1 MEAAESTGVGLE
13 EWALAHEALSKLRLK
28 RAALD
33 AEEGRWLLR
42 AFRAAT
48 HLYFGYASFGEYIE
62 RLFGL
67 SRRATEEKLRV
78 AGALEALP
86 ELAAALRSGK
96 LNWSVVR
103 ELSRV
108 AVPETEHEWVLAA
121 CGKTARQVERMVSGL
136 APGATPADRRRP
148 ELVRHILRFDVGAE
162 TLATFREAM
171 KELRKRGDHRLDDD
185 AALLLMARE
194 VLGGPGDAGRASY
207 QLVVTQC
214 EDCGR
219 GFQHANGE
227 LIELDPAIVEMCLC
241 DAQNV
246 PIVHSHSV
254 VADAPDGFTANV
266 GNFAQARIGAGVT
279 DELAHGGVTDELDG
293 ARARVT
299 DESADDCAH
308 RGVTDELDGA
318 RARVTD
324 ELDGDR
330 AHRGVTD
337 ELDGARARVTD
348 EPADDRAHRGVTDE
362 LDGARAR
369 VTDEPADDRA
379 HGGVTDELDGAHTG
393 FAHAHAPLGR
403 GAEEVAHA
411 DAQVSN
417 AGELAQAHAHVGRKA
432 GGRPVGSKRRRAR
445 QGTPPAIR
453 REVFWRDRGR
463 CVVPGC
469 QNASFVDLHH
479 LDLRSEGGEN
489 DPDNLVVLCGAHHG
503 ALHRGR
509 LRIDGK
515 VSTGL
520 RVSHADGTVYG
531 FMPSPALADASA
543 RVFAGLRSLGFSE
556 KTARASLERALSSV
570 PANATAETLLRSA
583 VARANCR

>member
-1 MEAAESTGVGLE
+1 MEAAESIGIGSE

-42 AFRAAT
+42 ALRAAT
-48 HLYFGYASFGEYIE
+48 HVYFGYASFGEYIE

-67 SRRATEEKLRV
+67 SRRRTEEKLRV

-86 ELAAALRSGK
+86 ELAKGLRSGN

-108 AVPETEHEWVLAA
+108 AVPETEREWILAA

-136 APGATPADRRRP
+136 SPGARPADRRRP
-148 ELVRHILRFDVGAE
+148 ELARHILRFEVGAE

-171 KELRKRGDHRLDDD
+171 KELQKRSDHRLDDD

-207 QLVVTQC
+207 QVVVTQC

-227 LIELDPAIVEMCLC
+227 LIELDPAIVEMCHC

-246 PIVHSHSV
+246 AVVDVHGV
-254 VADAPDGFTANV
+254 TADAPDGPTANA
-266 GNFAQARIGAGVT
+266 GNLARARAGAGVIDEPADAHPGIA
-279 DELAHGGVTDELDG
+279 DELAGAHAHGGVTDELAG
-293 ARARVT
+293 AHTHV
-299 DESADDCAH
+299 
-308 RGVTDELDGA
+308 GVTDELAGA
-318 RARVTD
+318 RFARI
-324 ELDGDR
+324 
-330 AHRGVTD
+330 
-337 ELDGARARVTD
+337 
-348 EPADDRAHRGVTDE
+348 
-362 LDGARAR
+362 
-369 VTDEPADDRA
+369 
-379 HGGVTDELDGAHTG
+379 HTG
-393 FAHAHAPLGR
+393 NADEVALAAEAVR
-403 GAEEVAHA
+403 GAGEVVHRHT
-411 DAQVSN
+411 SPP
-417 AGELAQAHAHVGRKA
+417 AGL
-432 GGRPVGSKRRRAR
+432 KRRRAR
-445 QGTPPAIR
+445 QDTPPAIR

-469 QNASFVDLHH
+469 RNATYLDLHH

-489 DPDNLVVLCGAHHG
+489 DPDNLVVLCSAHHG

-520 RVSHADGTVYG
+520 RVRHADGTVYG
-531 FMPSPALADASA
+531 FLPSPALADASA
-543 RVFAGLRSLGFSE
+543 RVFAGLRQLGFSE
-556 KTARASLERALSSV
+556 KTARASLEQALSSAPTNV
-570 PANATAETLLRSA
+570 TAETLLRSA
-583 VARANCR
+583 VASASGR

>member
-1 MEAAESTGVGLE
+1 MKAAESTGVGSE
-13 EWALAHEALSKLRLK
+13 EWALAHEALSELRL
-28 RAALD
+28 RRGALD
-33 AEEGRWLLR
+33 AEEGTRLLR

-48 HLYFGYASFGEYIE
+48 HVYFGYASFGEYIE

-86 ELAAALRSGK
+86 ELAEALRSAK

-108 AVPETEHEWVLAA
+108 AVPETEHEWILAA

-136 APGATPADRRRP
+136 APRDRPADRRRP
-148 ELVRHILRFDVGAE
+148 ELVRHILRLEVGAE

-171 KELRKRGDHRLDDD
+171 KELRKRSDHRLDDD

-194 VLGGPGDAGRASY
+194 VLGGPGDSGRASY
-207 QLVVTQC
+207 QVVVTQC

-219 GFQHANGE
+219 GFQHASGD
-227 LIELDPAIVEMCLC
+227 LIELDPAIVEMCRC
-241 DAQNV
+241 DAQTL
-246 PIVHSHSV
+246 PTAPVHGLMP
-254 VADAPDGFTANV
+254 DAPDRPTADV
-266 GNFAQARIGAGVT
+266 GKLAGAHAHTGVTDELGGVRAHAGVT
-279 DELAHGGVTDELDG
+279 DEL
-293 ARARVT
+293 
-299 DESADDCAH
+299 
-308 RGVTDELDGA
+308 
-318 RARVTD
+318 
-324 ELDGDR
+324 
-330 AHRGVTD
+330 
-337 ELDGARARVTD
+337 
-348 EPADDRAHRGVTDE
+348 
-362 LDGARAR
+362 
-369 VTDEPADDRA
+369 
-379 HGGVTDELDGAHTG
+379 TG
-393 FAHAHAPLGR
+393 AHAHMRVADEPTGAHLARIHTGNADELERAANAVHGTGKVARVDTPLGR
-403 GAEEVAHA
+403 GA
-411 DAQVSN
+411 
-417 AGELAQAHAHVGRKA
+417 GELAHAHSHASREA
-432 GGRPVGSKRRRAR
+432 GGRPAGLRRRRAS

-469 QNASFVDLHH
+469 RNATFVDLHH

-489 DPDNLVVLCGAHHG
+489 HPENLVVLCSAHHG

-509 LRIDGK
+509 LRIEGK

-531 FMPSPALADASA
+531 LMPSPALVDASA
-543 RVFAGLRSLGFSE
+543 RAFAGLRSLGFSE
-556 KTARASLERALSSV
+556 KTARISLEQALSSA

-583 VARANCR
+583 VARASCR